1 MFIVLSLFLLYLFLV
16 GSALISLTRV
26 KGGPVEQAALMLG
39 SGVLVNFC
47 LVLTGL
53 DFSRLFAAGL
63 IVALFGAYR
72 LWNDRGAWYEQWRCQ
87 SARSSFTI
95 LCALAFA
102 TIYGLY
108 YFEVLS
114 SPIEQWDAR
123 SMWFFHAKMI
133 WADGALRQHGGWNHP
148 SVAFSNPDYPKLI
161 PSIAAQLA
169 YLKGYWNEFLPKGSL
184 FVMLA
189 PVMLW
194 IFTFRKAGVS
204 FLLLT
209 LSFFLSLGYW
219 FWNAYMDWYLAM
231 YSGVALLSF
240 GRYFSKGRATDLYS
254 GACALGIA
262 ASIKYEGQLFVLSW
276 AVAVLVL
283 GFFYREVS
291 VWQLMR
297 RVRTDYTF
305 LVMLLLAITPTL
317 IWALDKRAWGLG
329 SDLARNPS
337 TSVALIA
344 TRIAD
349 SSTAIYVLQR
359 MTMNRTAMLIVLELV
374 VLVGMFSICRG
385 ITLNRGAVV
394 AVTTALLYTSGLY
407 VIYMSTRNLDWHI
420 GTSVYRTMMV
430 PCVSLVVSMFLLLS
444 DLEDVSV
451 SVPQSELQR
460 QLDRIELVP

>member
-1 MFIVLSLFLLYLFLV
+1 LFIVLSLFLLYLFLA
-16 GSALISLTRV
+16 GSTLISFSRV
-26 KGGPVEQAALMLG
+26 KGDPVEWAALTLA
-39 SGVLVNFC
+39 SGILINFC

-72 LWNDRGAWYEQWRCQ
+72 LWVDRGAWREQWRRE
-87 SARSSFTI
+87 SPSSSTI
-95 LCALAFA
+95 LYALAFV
-102 TIYGLY
+102 TIYSLY
-108 YFEVLS
+108 YFEILS
-114 SPIEQWDAR
+114 GPIEQWDAR

-133 WADGALRQHGGWNHP
+133 WVEGALRQHGGWNHH

-194 IFTFRKAGVS
+194 IFTFRKIGVS

-219 FWNAYMDWYLAM
+219 FWVAYMDWYLAM
-231 YSGVALLSF
+231 YSGVALLSL

-262 ASIKYEGQLFVLSW
+262 ASIKYEGQLFALCVV
-276 AVAVLVL
+276 VAVLVL
-283 GFFYREVS
+283 GVFWRDLS
-291 VWQLMR
+291 VRHLMR
-297 RVRTDYTF
+297 RLRTDYSA
-305 LVMLLLAITPTL
+305 LIMLPLAIAPTL
-317 IWALDKRAWGLG
+317 MWAADKRAWGLE

-337 TSVALIA
+337 ASVALIA
-344 TRIAD
+344 SRIAD
-349 SSTAIYVLQR
+349 SATAQFVLHR
-359 MTMNRTAMLIVLELV
+359 LTMSRSGMLIVLELV
-374 VLVGMFSICRG
+374 VLVGMFSILRG
-385 ITLNRGAVV
+385 ITLNRGAIV

-407 VIYMSTRNLDWHI
+407 LIYMSTRNLDWHI

-430 PCVSLVVSMFLLLS
+430 PCASLVVSMFFLLS
-444 DLEDVSV
+444 DLEDA
-451 SVPQSELQR
+451 SVPRSELQR
-460 QLDRIELVP
+460 QFDRVELVP